1 MPHLFLYYCILWT
14 INHCQ
19 PSKPQK
25 MKYLVKTETNCNVE
39 MANLTSKPYYKSII
53 DNFDQNVNFLG
64 YSGYSFYPKNEIIS
78 ETYSH
83 LWKCSWSI
91 LNLFISSSLY
101 LLRQFSFSNILK
113 WARFLLHI
121 SCIKIYTNL
130 YWKIQ
135 IKFSDDFQQLL
146 QVFLMFFFC

>member
-1 MPHLFLYYCILWT
+1 
-14 INHCQ
+14 
-19 PSKPQK
+19 

-83 LWKCSWSI
+83 LWNRFWSI
-91 LNLFISSSLY
+91 LNPFISSSLY
-101 LLRQFSFSNILK
+101 LLRQFSFSYILN
-113 WARFLLHI
+113 WATAYFLYK
-121 SCIKIYTNL
+121 SVYFE
-130 YWKIQ
+130 Y
-135 IKFSDDFQQLL
+135 FYP
-146 QVFLMFFFC
+146 